1 MKITVVFK
9 SDEDETVHLSI
20 GKYKTLEEVSAWVHE
35 NFSGVAYIAFN

>member
-9 SDEDETVHLSI
+9 SDEEETVHLI
-20 GKYKTLEEVSAWVHE
+20 VRKDRTLEEVSAWVHE